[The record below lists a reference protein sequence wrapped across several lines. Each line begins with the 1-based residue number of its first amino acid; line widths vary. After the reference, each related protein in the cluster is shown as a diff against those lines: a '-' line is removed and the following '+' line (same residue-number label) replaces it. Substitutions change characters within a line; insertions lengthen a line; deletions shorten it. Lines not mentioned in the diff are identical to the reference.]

1 MTKNSDQ
8 LNIINAEHLH
18 TAVDNLGVATIT
30 LTRTKVR
37 NAFSA
42 DTINH
47 LLTTLAVLKHDPTV
61 KILIL
66 RAQGEHFSAGADI
79 KWMKDIATLGYQDNL
94 ADAVQLAKLMDKL
107 NQFPKPTIALV
118 QGACFGGAIGL
129 VACCDIAL
137 ATTTAKFCLSEVK
150 IGLIPAVIS
159 PYVVA
164 AIGPRQA
171 RRYCLTGEV
180 FSAFQGLDYGLIH
193 HIDDDLDALS
203 TPFINAFLSNSPA
216 AMQAAKAL
224 IHDITNHVIND
235 TLIADTSQRI
245 AAIRVSTE
253 AQEGLDAFMNK
264 RKPDWLKE

>member
-18 TAVDNLGVATIT
+18 TAVDNQGVATIT

-42 DTINH
+42 ETISH
-47 LLTTLAVLKHDPTV
+47 LLTTLAVLKHDPAV
-61 KILIL
+61 RILLL
-66 RAQGEHFSAGADI
+66 RAEGEHFSAGADI
-79 KWMKDIATLGYQDNL
+79 NWMKDIAKLGYQENL
-94 ADAVQLAKLMDKL
+94 ADAAQLAKLMDNL
-107 NQFPKPTIALV
+107 NQFPKPTIALI

-159 PYVVA
+159 PYVIM

-171 RRYCLTGEV
+171 RRYCLTGEM
-180 FSAFQGLDYGLIH
+180 FTAEQALDYGLIH
-193 HIDDDLDALS
+193 QLGDNLDTLASPFTDALL
-203 TPFINAFLSNSPA
+203 ANSPA
-216 AMQAAKAL
+216 AMQAAKSL
-224 IHDITNHVIND
+224 IHGVTNHVIND
-235 TLIADTSQRI
+235 TLIADTSQRN
-245 AAIRVSTE
+245 AAIRVSNE
-253 AQEGLDAFMNK
+253 AQEGLDAFLNK
-264 RKPDWLKE
+264 RKPGWTKE